1 MAEKKETQSYS
12 SSPFGGWGAYYI
24 VIPSHN
30 EEKLISLTLQSL
42 VEQTVLPTKI
52 VVVNDNS
59 TDKTAEIVLAF
70 AEKYSFISL
79 VNKTSDAIHLPG
91 SKVIQAFQKGLET
104 LDDNYDFIV
113 KADSDLIFPS
123 NYFETIIKHFKSDE
137 KIGMA
142 GGFCYI
148 ETRTKNNNSNK
159 KNRVPEHLV
168 QKNEICEEKNGE
180 WILENLTD
188 KDHIRGALKAY
199 RKECFQ
205 QIGGLKPAMGW
216 DTVDELL
223 SKFFGWKVKT
233 DSSLKVKHLKPTGAN
248 YNKTARYKQGEAFYT
263 LGYGFWITA
272 IASAK
277 LAMMKKKPLL
287 FLDYIRG
294 FIKAKSAK
302 KTMLVTPEQAKF
314 IRNYRLKKMKEKLF

>member
-1 MAEKKETQSYS
+1 MK
-12 SSPFGGWGAYYI
+12 YYI

-30 EEKLISLTLQSL
+30 EESLISLTLQSL

-59 TDKTAEIVLAF
+59 TDKTEDVVNSFIS
-70 AEKYSFISL
+70 KYSFISL

-104 LDDNYDFIV
+104 LDENYDFIV
-113 KADSDLIFPS
+113 KADADLIFPN
-123 NYFETIIKHFKSDE
+123 NYFETIIKHFKSDNR
-137 KIGMA
+137 IGMA

-148 ETRTKNNNSNK
+148 E
-159 KNRVPEHLV
+159 
-168 QKNEICEEKNGE
+168 KNGD

-199 RKECFQ
+199 KKETFK
-205 QIGGLKPAMGW
+205 QIGGLKPEMGW

-223 SKFFGWKVKT
+223 CKFYNWKVVT
-233 DSSLKVKHLKPTGAN
+233 DESLRVKHLKPTGTN
-248 YNKTARYKQGEAFYT
+248 YNKTARYKQGESFYS
-263 LGYGFWITA
+263 LGYGFWITT
-272 IASAK
+272 IASMK

-287 FLDYIRG
+287 FIDYIKG
-294 FIKAKSAK
+294 FWKAKSSK
-302 KTMLVTPEQAKF
+302 KPLLVTDEQAKF
-314 IRNYRLKKMKEKLF
+314 IRNYRLQKMKEKLF